1 MGEFADYFKTWNWE
15 TGFRYSR
22 NEGQDLSIGEASQP
36 GLRQAL
42 LDTDPATAFNPF
54 LGFLG
59 HNSRAARSAVYVT
72 LQNTGEFELPL
83 GYATINGDLFNL
95 PAGPVSFA
103 IGGEYRG
110 ERMTRNR
117 DSLNQTFQSI
127 GSVDGQGFRAT
138 GMSGQS
144 MRRCGFHLPAPR
156 GISPAFTVSRLTSP
170 SERNGTARTPL
181 LF

>member
-1 MGEFADYFKTWNWE
+1 MREFGDYFKTWNWE

-22 NEGQDLSIGEASQP
+22 NEGQDLSTGEVSQP

-59 HNSRAARSAVYVT
+59 RNSRAARSAVYVT

-110 ERMTRNR
+110 ARMTR
-117 DSLNQTFQSI
+117 DSDPLEQRTTSI
-127 GSVDGQGFRAT
+127 GRVHGQ
-138 GMSGQS
+138 
-144 MRRCGFHLPAPR
+144 
-156 GISPAFTVSRLTSP
+156 
-170 SERNGTARTPL
+170 
-181 LF
+181 

>member
-1 MGEFADYFKTWNWE
+1 M
-15 TGFRYSR
+15 
-22 NEGQDLSIGEASQP
+22 SIGEVSQL
-36 GLRQAL
+36 GLREAL

-59 HNSRAARSAVYVT
+59 HNSRAARSRVYVT

-110 ERMTRNR
+110 ERMTRDRDPLNKTFNR
-117 DSLNQTFQSI
+117 LAQWM
-127 GSVDGQGFRAT
+127 GKA
-138 GMSGQS
+138 SG
-144 MRRCGFHLPAPR
+144 
-156 GISPAFTVSRLTSP
+156 
-170 SERNGTARTPL
+170 
-181 LF
+181 